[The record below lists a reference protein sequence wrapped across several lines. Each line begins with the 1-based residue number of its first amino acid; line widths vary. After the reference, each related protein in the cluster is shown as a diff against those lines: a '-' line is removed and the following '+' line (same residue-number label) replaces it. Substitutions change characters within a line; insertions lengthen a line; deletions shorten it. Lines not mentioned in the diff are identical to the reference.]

1 MAGLTYGRH
10 KLLEDLV
17 EPLSVLGD
25 RGTAADV
32 QGELAQRENIA
43 SAVPVTREKTSYK
56 SLLNDELF
64 KILKWHT
71 RQR

>member
-43 SAVPVTREKTSYK
+43 SAVPAQEKKRVIQVS
-56 SLLNDELF
+56 
-64 KILKWHT
+64 
-71 RQR
+71 